1 MPVVN
6 RATDCAHL
14 VVRGNL
20 AIDPAAPVMSKA
32 DVTEVICLANPAQKK
47 GGATEAA
54 PPKWVT
60 RLRVTSGRKQDT
72 GEPAP

>member
-1 MPVVN
+1 
-6 RATDCAHL
+6 
-14 VVRGNL
+14 
-20 AIDPAAPVMSKA
+20 MSKA
-32 DVTEVICLANPAQKK
+32 DVTEVIRLANPAQKK